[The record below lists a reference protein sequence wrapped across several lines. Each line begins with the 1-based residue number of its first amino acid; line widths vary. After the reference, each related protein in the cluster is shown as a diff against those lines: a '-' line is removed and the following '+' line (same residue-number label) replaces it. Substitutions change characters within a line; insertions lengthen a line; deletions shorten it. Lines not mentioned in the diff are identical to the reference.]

1 MLVYGFMRCN
11 ICNVCTYNKCNI
23 ILKAIIMHVWES
35 LTSLNGKNT
44 NFSAECCYNP
54 SYLGKTFCRTSFIW
68 LNQGII
74 PLIVQPLN
82 S

>member
-44 NFSAECCYNP
+44 YISAECCYNP
-54 SYLGKTFCRTSFIW
+54 DKQNRAILAKHFVGLRSYG
-68 LNQGII
+68 
-74 PLIVQPLN
+74 
-82 S
+82 